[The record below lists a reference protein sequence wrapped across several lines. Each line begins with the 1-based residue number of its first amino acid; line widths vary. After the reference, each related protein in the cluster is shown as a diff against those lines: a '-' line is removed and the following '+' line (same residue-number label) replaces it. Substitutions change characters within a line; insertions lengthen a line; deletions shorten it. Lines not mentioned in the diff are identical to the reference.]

1 MERRIGL
8 TSADLKHPV
17 ANEFLELLD
26 NIVQDGAISKEEI
39 ISLRDWLIKNK
50 DYEIPAVTFLWEKLK
65 EVASDG
71 KIDKDDTKILFDS
84 ILLVL
89 PSKNRKVA
97 KEARKEFELEQ
108 KEIQKIKEDSEKVKR
123 LAELRVK
130 SDQEKDVEDCEEEP
144 EIRFRGN
151 PSTILVEHLDFLVA
165 GTNYHPGHKNVVSGE
180 RVYFVREPDNKYD
193 SNAIRILTVDKVM
206 IGHVPAF
213 LAEKVAPLLDRGY
226 SDESYIKRILYND
239 VPVIVSKVYLENSPN
254 SQGSIGVPGSDRKGS
269 FFRVL
274 GYVLRVFFKWSYW
287 LIKLGLNYLWR
298 GIFKLYK
305 FLKDKLMQKNEG
317 K

>member
-8 TSADLKHPV
+8 TAADLKHPV
-17 ANEFLELLD
+17 ANEFLDFLD
-26 NIVQDGAISKEEI
+26 NIVQDGAITKEEI
-39 ISLRDWLIKNK
+39 ISLRDWLVKNK

-71 KIDKDDTKILFDS
+71 KIDKDDTKILFDA

-108 KEIQKIKEDSEKVKR
+108 KEIQKIKEDTEKAKR
-123 LAELRVK
+123 SAELRVK
-130 SDQEKDVEDCEEEP
+130 SDQEKDVEDCEDEP
-144 EIRFRGN
+144 EIRFQGK
-151 PSTILVEHLDFLVA
+151 PSTTFVEHLDFLVA

-180 RVYFVREPDNKYD
+180 RVCFVRDPDNKFD

-213 LAEKVAPLLDRGY
+213 LAEKIAPLLDRGY
-226 SDESYIKRILYND
+226 LDESYIKRILYND
-239 VPVIVSKVYLENSPN
+239 VPVVVSKVYLENIPDSQSP
-254 SQGSIGVPGSDRKGS
+254 IGKISETKKFR
-269 FFRVL
+269 FFRIM
-274 GYVLRVFFKWSYW
+274 GFVLRMILKWSYW
-287 LIKLGLNYLWR
+287 LIKLALKQIWKSIMWLYGFLER
-298 GIFKLYK
+298 KFKHR
-305 FLKDKLMQKNEG
+305 
-317 K
+317 